1 MQTLK
6 VTEVYFLIDLSFDT
20 TIFLSSNELLKAD
33 SITEINLETNILLD
47 FLEKWPATTRL
58 TPLVDLFH
66 MTKRSTRSYHSE
78 MRYQMIVDGSNWA
91 CQLFNNER
99 NVAQLIVSVCS
110 SNQVMSGPW
119 PVQCPARVPP
129 RSCIVAS
136 RAQRDPFA
144 SHFRY
149 NGRKS
154 STALLSEPP
163 DYSSP

>member
-6 VTEVYFLIDLSFDT
+6 VTEVYFLIDLSFDI
-20 TIFLSSNELLKAD
+20 TIFLSSNELLKAN

-47 FLEKWPATTRL
+47 FLEKWPVTTRL

-129 RSCIVAS
+129 RSRIVAS